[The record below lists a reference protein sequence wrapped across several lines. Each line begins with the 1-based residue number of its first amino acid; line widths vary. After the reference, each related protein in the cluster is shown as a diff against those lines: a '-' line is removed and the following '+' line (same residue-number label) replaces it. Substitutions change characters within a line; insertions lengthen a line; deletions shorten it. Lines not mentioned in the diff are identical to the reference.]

1 VAHHFAGPDFF
12 RYPQTI
18 RLARERSVQ
27 LDWRTFLGVRR
38 GYLKPPSA
46 EALFLRHCRSVQ
58 YRILRR
64 SLHQLDLEQTVPRIL
79 ILGAGFA
86 GLWAA
91 IGAARKMDQI
101 GPAASELEVLVVDRN
116 DYHNIR
122 VRNYE
127 VDLSDVTIP
136 LADLLDPIGVNHLV
150 AEVQAVDP
158 SARQVTIETAVGR
171 QCLTYDRLV
180 LTLGSQL
187 ARPAIPGL
195 AAHAFDVDT
204 YVAAARL
211 DAHLDEL
218 GKQAP
223 SEGRSTVVVVGA
235 GFTGIEVATEMPA
248 KLDRANLSS
257 QHRIV
262 LVDPN
267 VDVGMTI
274 GEHARPTIGG
284 ALSTLGI
291 ETRLNVS
298 VTSVD
303 TNGIKLS
310 SGEFISAKTVI
321 WCAGMR
327 ASPIGAAVA
336 TEHDRYGRLFVDRF
350 MRASGL
356 THVFAAG
363 DVASSVIDGIHST
376 VMSCQFARPMG
387 RFAGHNVVADLF
399 SLPMRPLQ
407 IDSYVTVLDLGTW
420 GAVYTVGWD
429 RRVHTVGASA
439 KMTKQIINRERI
451 YPPRTRNRLDLLA
464 AAAPNVQAPPRSQ
477 LNEI

>member
-1 VAHHFAGPDFF
+1 
-12 RYPQTI
+12 
-18 RLARERSVQ
+18 L
-27 LDWRTFLGVRR
+27 
-38 GYLKPPSA
+38 
-46 EALFLRHCRSVQ
+46 
-58 YRILRR
+58 
-64 SLHQLDLEQTVPRIL
+64 PRIL
-79 ILGAGFA
+79 VLGAGFA

-91 IGAARKMDQI
+91 VGAARKIDQV
-101 GPAASELEVLVVDRN
+101 GPAASEVEILVVDRN

-136 LADLLDPIGVNHLV
+136 LADLLDPIGVNHMR

-158 SARQVTIETAVGR
+158 SARHVTVETALGQ

-187 ARPAIPGL
+187 VRPAIPGL
-195 AAHAFDVDT
+195 AVHGYDVDT

-211 DAHLDEL
+211 DSHLAEL

-248 KLDRANLSS
+248 KLDRAHLSG
-257 QHRIV
+257 QRRIV

-267 VDVGMTI
+267 ANVGVTI
-274 GEHARPTIGG
+274 GEHSRQTIHG
-284 ALSTLGI
+284 ALSALGV

-298 VTSVD
+298 VISVD
-303 TNGIKLS
+303 ANGIKLS
-310 SGEFISAKTVI
+310 SGEFISAKTIV
-321 WCAGMR
+321 WCAGMQ
-327 ASPIGAAVA
+327 ASPVGAAFA
-336 TEHDRYGRLFVDRF
+336 TERDRHGRLLVDWF
-350 MRASGL
+350 MRAAGL
-356 THVFAAG
+356 RYVFAAG

-399 SLPMRPLQ
+399 SLPMLPLQ
-407 IDSYVTVLDLGTW
+407 IDSYVTVLDLGAW
-420 GAVYTVGWD
+420 GALYTVGWD
-429 RRVHTVGASA
+429 RRVHAVGASA

-451 YPPRTRNRLDLLA
+451 YPPRTRSRSDLLA
-464 AAAPNVQAPPRSQ
+464 AAAPTIQAPPTSRTPQ
-477 LNEI
+477 A

>member
-1 VAHHFAGPDFF
+1 LV
-12 RYPQTI
+12 
-18 RLARERSVQ
+18 
-27 LDWRTFLGVRR
+27 
-38 GYLKPPSA
+38 
-46 EALFLRHCRSVQ
+46 
-58 YRILRR
+58 
-64 SLHQLDLEQTVPRIL
+64 
-79 ILGAGFA
+79 LGAGFA

-91 IGAARKMDQI
+91 IGAARKIDQI
-101 GPAASELEVLVVDRN
+101 GPAASEVEILVVDRN

-136 LADLLDPIGVNHLV
+136 LADVLDPIGVNHMR

-158 SARQVTIETAVGR
+158 SARHVTVETAVGQ

-187 ARPAIPGL
+187 VRPAIPGL
-195 AAHAFDVDT
+195 AVHGYDVDT

-248 KLDRANLSS
+248 KLDRAHLSG
-257 QHRIV
+257 QRRIV

-267 VDVGMTI
+267 ANVGMTI
-274 GEHARPTIGG
+274 GEHSRQTIHG
-284 ALSTLGI
+284 ALSALGV

-298 VTSVD
+298 VISVHA
-303 TNGIKLS
+303 NGIKLS
-310 SGEFISAKTVI
+310 SGEFISAKTVV
-321 WCAGMR
+321 WCAGMQ
-327 ASPIGAAVA
+327 ASPVGAAFA
-336 TEHDRYGRLFVDRF
+336 TERDRHGRLLVDRF
-350 MRASGL
+350 MRATGL
-356 THVFAAG
+356 RHVFAAG

-399 SLPMRPLQ
+399 SLPMLPLQ
-407 IDSYVTVLDLGTW
+407 IDSYVTVLDLGAW
-420 GAVYTVGWD
+420 GALYTVGWD
-429 RRVHTVGASA
+429 RQVHAVGASA
-439 KMTKQIINRERI
+439 KITKQIINRERI
-451 YPPRTRNRLDLLA
+451 YPPRTRSRSDLLA
-464 AAAPNVQAPPRSQ
+464 AAAPTIQAPPTSRTPHA
-477 LNEI
+477 